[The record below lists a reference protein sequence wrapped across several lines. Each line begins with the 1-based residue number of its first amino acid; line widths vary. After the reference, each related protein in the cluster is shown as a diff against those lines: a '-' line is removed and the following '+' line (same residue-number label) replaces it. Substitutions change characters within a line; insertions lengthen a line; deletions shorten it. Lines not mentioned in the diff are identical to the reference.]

1 MARFQISPI
10 PMIQTYSN
18 APSLLLINLS
28 TKFAS
33 WTDTTPG
40 SILINGNTWSA
51 TVNITPNISDCL
63 NYTTPAIGNN
73 VTFLT
78 RCNGSDITVTVVKNG
93 VTSLNRAV
101 VDSNIIAGQ
110 NYLINLLDAAYGLQS
125 AITYPANITFSTND
139 PRGNL
144 TTATVTP
151 LCAYQLQSNYTYS
164 VPLGALEYRA
174 NNNYWIPQN
183 YYYQMGGVFL
193 EQSDGVTPIIPPSI
207 TFTYNNTPSAPITVN
222 IDAIAFDQSNV
233 YTISGTTP
241 IQVGTKMESNSG
253 NLPYAAI
260 TANTMNV
267 SINFTTPVNDPNT
280 IQMWKQYF
288 QNAANVTGGIPGD
301 GIQGDPPNLYMSAT
315 RPIAHIFSYK
325 GLPREVTLRISTSP

>member
-1 MARFQISPI
+1 MTRGE
-10 PMIQTYSN
+10 T
-18 APSLLLINLS
+18 LLLQRSHLC
-28 TKFAS
+28 
-33 WTDTTPG
+33 
-40 SILINGNTWSA
+40 
-51 TVNITPNISDCL
+51 VH
-63 NYTTPAIGNN
+63 
-73 VTFLT
+73 
-78 RCNGSDITVTVVKNG
+78 
-93 VTSLNRAV
+93 TS
-101 VDSNIIAGQ
+101 
-110 NYLINLLDAAYGLQS
+110 
-125 AITYPANITFSTND
+125 
-139 PRGNL
+139 
-144 TTATVTP
+144 
-151 LCAYQLQSNYTYS
+151 LQSNYTYS

-253 NLPYAAI
+253 DLPYAAI

-301 GIQGDPPNLYMSAT
+301 GIQGDPPNLYYVGNTTNSAYIFIQGASTGSNTPDINLAVKAVNLSAT
-315 RPIAHIFSYK
+315 IQNI
-325 GLPREVTLRISTSP
+325 GGV